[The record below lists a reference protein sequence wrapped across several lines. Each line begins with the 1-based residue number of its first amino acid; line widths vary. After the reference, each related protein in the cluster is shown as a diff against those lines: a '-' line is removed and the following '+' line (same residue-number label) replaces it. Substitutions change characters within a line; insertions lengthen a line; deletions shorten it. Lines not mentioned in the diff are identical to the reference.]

1 MVPARQQR
9 TAKQVAKFKFI
20 IWRCYL
26 LLITELF
33 AGIQCAIHLAILTY
47 GFPTNFVP
55 NSSHVGA
62 NLLQWPHLKQKQGS
76 YRYGTL
82 LQNDISCNGYLI
94 LSKVKSRN
102 ILSKDVK

>member
-1 MVPARQQR
+1 MQS
-9 TAKQVAKFKFI
+9 TF
-20 IWRCYL
+20 
-26 LLITELF
+26 
-33 AGIQCAIHLAILTY
+33 AILTY

-76 YRYGTL
+76 SKYGTL
-82 LQNDISCNGYLI
+82 LHNDISCTGYLM

-102 ILSKDVK
+102 ILSKDVKQKLINHASLTSATSKNYLEKSKL